1 MEIQTK
7 FKPNLIDNEPKD
19 GSFSRQDRE
28 DIITKHGGIEEYI
41 IFPKKDGCR
50 LELGLGPRVL
60 SRSLKEPGSEL
71 VKTRFTK
78 LNQICLDLNM
88 IIEGEFYMHGEAFN
102 HINRFFAKSD
112 VTTPE
117 YLKELTNMKEKK
129 PEAFYEKFRGKDIPF
144 LTTFHK
150 ELKFWAF
157 DFIIT
162 DRPDLLGFEERW
174 AEACKRLFKEALN
187 SFSGKTPEESLVK
200 FFDFH
205 YVVMPTR
212 VELDTFEQLDNKYKM
227 VLTKGFEGLVLTH
240 KDHVYKYGRSTL
252 KSGTIFKLK
261 EDKEE
266 YDGIVLGI
274 EESTIVKE
282 GVEKTVNELG
292 RSKTSKKKDDRLPS
306 GMAKGFLVEYEGLGT
321 FCVNL
326 NGFDH
331 EARREVFENPDKYI
345 GRHFKYTGM
354 KPVKDFPRHAYFDNW
369 RDEK

>member
-1 MEIQTK
+1 MGIPVK
-7 FKPNLIDNEPKD
+7 FKPNLIANNPKD
-19 GSFSRQDRE
+19 DSFSKE
-28 DIITKHGGIEEYI
+28 DMHALITAHGGIKNYI

-50 LELGLGPRVL
+50 MEVGVGPKVL
-60 SRSLKEPGSEL
+60 SRSLKEPGSNL
-71 VKTRFTK
+71 VKARFK
-78 LNQICLDLNM
+78 DFNDLCLSLN
-88 IIEGEFYMHGEAFN
+88 IIVEGEFYMHGEAFN

-129 PEAFYEKFRGKDIPF
+129 PEAFYDKFRGKDIPF
-144 LTTFHK
+144 LTKFHK
-150 ELKFWAF
+150 ELKLWAF

-162 DRPDLLGFEERW
+162 DRPDLTGFKDRWEEALKRLKKHSLRFIELPVPLLNINSFEELD
-174 AEACKRLFKEALN
+174 EAYQ
-187 SFSGKTPEESLVK
+187 
-200 FFDFH
+200 
-205 YVVMPTR
+205 YV
-212 VELDTFEQLDNKYKM
+212 LDNDY
-227 VLTKGFEGLVLTH
+227 EGLILVH

-252 KSGTIFKLK
+252 KSGTIFKMK

-266 YDGIVLGI
+266 YDGIVLAV

-282 GVEKTVNELG
+282 GVEKTINELG
-292 RSKTSKKKDDRLPS
+292 RSKTSKKKGDRIPS
-306 GMAKGFLVEYEGLGT
+306 GMAKGFTVEYEGLGT

-331 EARREVFENPDKYI
+331 EERKEIFENPKKYI

-354 KPVKDFPRHAYFDNW
+354 KPVKDFPRHAYFDCW